1 MLPDG
6 PAAVPVQVPMFPVP
20 LPGPVE
26 LGPVHGP
33 PGAVPGFPAPSGL
46 DPVALYPGPGVPPL
60 QETDRLLPEARGQ
73 DAGGSAEGAV
83 LRAEWSGF
91 ALEGGACRRN
101 LSHPDLEEVGVGV
114 PG

>member
-1 MLPDG
+1 M
-6 PAAVPVQVPMFPVP
+6 VPQGLYLAFQRR
-20 LPGPVE
+20 
-26 LGPVHGP
+26 LGLTLWPCT
-33 PGAVPGFPAPSGL
+33 
-46 DPVALYPGPGVPPL
+46 GPGVPPL